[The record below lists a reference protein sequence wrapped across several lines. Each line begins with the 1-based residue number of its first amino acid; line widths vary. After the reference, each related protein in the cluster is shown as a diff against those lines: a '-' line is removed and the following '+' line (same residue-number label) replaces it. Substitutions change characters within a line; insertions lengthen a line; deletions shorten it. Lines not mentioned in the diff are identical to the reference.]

1 MEMVCGV
8 CATTIGAMHP
18 MPQEISRPVVVAGCT
33 GEIGNALVTLLL
45 RLGHEVYA
53 ICKPNSWRL
62 RFLPVSSRLHIVE
75 CDLFRIGEA
84 VDAIKAQCGVFFHLG
99 WHASYGSERNDP
111 YGQVRNI
118 QAALD
123 AVGLAAKLGCGV
135 FIGAG
140 SQAQYGETEET
151 LTPDT
156 PMRPTTAYGAAK
168 LCAEHMT
175 RRMCKDL
182 GLRHV
187 WGRVLSVYGP
197 CDGPY
202 TLITSLMR
210 AHMRGD
216 AAFDLTLCGQE
227 WDFLYAADAARAFLA
242 MAERGMDGKAY
253 CVASGVCRPLREY
266 MADFQRALGVK
277 MALRIGARPYAPDQ
291 RMRLCGDI
299 SALTGD
305 TGFVPLTD
313 FADGIA
319 ETWRWYKAHP
329 EALEMSGGMA

>member
-1 MEMVCGV
+1 MTMEND
-8 CATTIGAMHP
+8 
-18 MPQEISRPVVVAGCT
+18 RPVVLAGCT
-33 GEIGNALVTLLL
+33 GEIGNALVNLLL
-45 RLGHEVYA
+45 GLGIEAYA
-53 ICKPNSWRL
+53 LCRPNSWRL
-62 RFLPVSSRLHIVE
+62 RFLPESPFLHVVE
-75 CDLFRIGEA
+75 CDLFRLGEA
-84 VDAIKAQCGVFFHLG
+84 ARVIQKPCGAFFHLG
-99 WHASYGSERNDP
+99 WHASYGAERNDP

-123 AVGLAAKLGCGV
+123 AVGLAVALGCGV
-135 FIGAG
+135 FVGAG
-140 SQAQYGETEET
+140 SQAQYGDTEET

-168 LCAEHMT
+168 LCAEQMT
-175 RRMCKDL
+175 RRMCRDA

-202 TLITSLMR
+202 TLVTSLMR
-210 AHMRGD
+210 AYLRGD
-216 AAFDLTLCGQE
+216 PAFDLTQCGQE

-242 MAERGMDGKAY
+242 MADRGADGNAY
-253 CVASGVCRPLREY
+253 CVASGIARPLREY
-266 MADFQRALGVK
+266 MADIRTVLGGQTD
-277 MALRIGARPYAPDQ
+277 LRIGAKPYPPGQ

-305 TGFVPLTD
+305 TGFVPTTD

-319 ETWRWYKAHP
+319 ETWRWYAAHP
-329 EALEMSGGMA
+329 GALDMPGCTV